1 MWLWYDFEVEGCFL
15 YKWNHPNLACP
26 CIYWTIPTK
35 NLATPSPSPHAN
47 PHLKPWWIQTPT
59 DECQCTPTHLN
70 QAPLFMST
78 CTFRAPKLR
87 DHGATTQSNFH
98 FTWLRIWLWFP
109 RIVREHIPIPKRTLV
124 DLAPISNCCLVISR
138 NIQFS
143 HKIPI
148 RTVGCWLP
156 KNDQI
161 YQIIGKA
168 ISYDPIWTSI
178 IFPYPGFVWNRW
190 GQEKLQYP
198 PNFMVWNPIFPKT
211 KGQFLIV
218 KT

>member
-1 MWLWYDFEVEGCFL
+1 MTLRWKGVFCISET
-15 YKWNHPNLACP
+15 NPNLACP

-47 PHLKPWWIQTPT
+47 PHLKPWMDSNTNWWMPMHSNPPQPSSPFHVNVYFQGSKTARPWSHKSIKFPL
-59 DECQCTPTHLN
+59 HL
-70 QAPLFMST
+70 ATYLALIST
-78 CTFRAPKLR
+78 YRGWTYS
-87 DHGATTQSNFH
+87 H
-98 FTWLRIWLWFP
+98 
-109 RIVREHIPIPKRTLV
+109 PKRTLV

-168 ISYDPIWTSI
+168 ISYDPIWNIHYFPISWVCLKSMRTKKTTIPTKIHGLEPHFPQNQRSI
-178 IFPYPGFVWNRW
+178 SYS
-190 GQEKLQYP
+190 
-198 PNFMVWNPIFPKT
+198 
-211 KGQFLIV
+211 
-218 KT
+218 